1 MKRSLVLLIALGVL
15 GAPVFAADQPQF
27 VVDAA
32 NQELAP
38 PPTDKAQ
45 VILLEP
51 INKVQGYFP
60 VGVWSL
66 NGDVRTLLTVT
77 SYQTKAQLLFD
88 PGKHRLMSTNMLTG
102 VHFLDMDVEAGKRYY
117 VLLRFVYSDGF
128 QLRPIRPTATS
139 DFNMVGAD
147 WKEWVTNTPKFVEK
161 GPASDEHFAKEKV
174 NKRLDK
180 LYAKAVEKWNKRTD
194 AERAELTL
202 TPADAVTL

>member
-1 MKRSLVLLIALGVL
+1 MSRSLWMMVAFCALT
-15 GAPVFAADQPQF
+15 APVYAADEPQF

-32 NQELAP
+32 NQMLQP
-38 PPTDKAQ
+38 PPADKAQ

-66 NGDVRTLLTVT
+66 KGDERTLVTVT
-77 SYQTKAQLLFD
+77 SFQTNSILLLE
-88 PGKHRLMSTNMLTG
+88 PGTHRLMSTNMLTG
-102 VHFLDMDVEAGKRYY
+102 VHFLDATVEAGKRYY
-117 VLLRFVYSDGF
+117 VLVRFVYSDGF

-147 WKEWVTNTPKFVEK
+147 WKEWVANTPRFVEK
-161 GPASDEHFAKEKV
+161 GPASDEHFAKERV
-174 NKRLDK
+174 VKRLNK
-180 LYAKAVEKWNKRTD
+180 LYAKAVEAWNKRTD

-202 TPADAVTL
+202 TPADAAPL